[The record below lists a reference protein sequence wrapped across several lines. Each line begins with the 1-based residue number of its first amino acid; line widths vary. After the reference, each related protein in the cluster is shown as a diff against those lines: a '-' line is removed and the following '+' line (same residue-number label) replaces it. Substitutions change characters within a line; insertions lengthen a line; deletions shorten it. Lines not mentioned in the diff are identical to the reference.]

1 MPGDCPNAMPLSSTN
16 VIEDDDISSSAIS
29 ELDSNRFTYS
39 GGDDVSS
46 DSIVNI
52 TTPKPPRKRR
62 WLATSMWQLAHDLL
76 PYEAIRDGQN
86 RILYC
91 SIWAYGDE

>member
-1 MPGDCPNAMPLSSTN
+1 

-29 ELDSNRFTYS
+29 ELDSSRFTYS
-39 GGDDVSS
+39 GGDDDVLS
-46 DSIVNI
+46 DSIVNV
-52 TTPKPPRKRR
+52 TTPKPPRKR
-62 WLATSMWQLAHDLL
+62 WQLARDLL

-91 SIWAYGDE
+91 SMWAYGDE

>member
-1 MPGDCPNAMPLSSTN
+1 MPPLSTN
-16 VIEDDDISSSAIS
+16 AIEDDDISSSAIS

-39 GGDDVSS
+39 SGDDDVSS
-46 DSIVNI
+46 DSIVNV

-62 WLATSMWQLAHDLL
+62 WLATSMWQLARDLL

-86 RILYC
+86 QILYC
-91 SIWAYGDE
+91 LMWAYGDE

>member
-1 MPGDCPNAMPLSSTN
+1 MPPSSTN

-46 DSIVNI
+46 DSIPQPAGVHLADGPCG
-52 TTPKPPRKRR
+52 TPESKLRVWSQSLGRI
-62 WLATSMWQLAHDLL
+62 DL
-76 PYEAIRDGQN
+76 IG
-86 RILYC
+86 
-91 SIWAYGDE
+91 